1 MAGFLKKTSVVLGV
15 LGILGALILAKNA
28 GGQNHYF
35 FDWEAALLVFLCGA
49 LGVFCLSIF
58 IYWMGEV
65 AEHLSNIAK
74 SLNNIEI
81 QNKQND
87 NYTYSKDNSWK
98 CRTCGRQNPI
108 YNTTCTCG
116 SKKEDNI

>member
-1 MAGFLKKTSVVLGV
+1 MAGFLKKMSIVLCIFGV
-15 LGILGALILAKNA
+15 IGAFIWAKIA
-28 GGQNHYF
+28 GSQLSYI
-35 FDWEAALLVFLCGA
+35 FDWETAIVTFLCGA

-81 QNKQND
+81 QNKQNA
-87 NYTYSKDNSWK
+87 NYTYSKENSWK